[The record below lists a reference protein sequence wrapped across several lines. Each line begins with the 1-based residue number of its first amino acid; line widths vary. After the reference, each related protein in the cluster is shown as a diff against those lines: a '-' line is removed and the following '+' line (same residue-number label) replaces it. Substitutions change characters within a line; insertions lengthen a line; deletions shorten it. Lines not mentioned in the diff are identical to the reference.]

1 MKTHVTKGAELTHEW
16 HVIDAEGVVLGR
28 LASEAA
34 NLLRGK
40 HKTNFTTHLDNGDH
54 IVIVNA
60 DKVVL
65 SGRKMEQ
72 KVWRTHSGYPGGVK
86 RHAYAKLMVEQP
98 EEVIRKA
105 VRGMLPRNGLGR
117 TLLKRVRIY
126 TGAEHPHEAQQ
137 PAPFNVTSSRAPR
150 GVA

>member
-1 MKTHVTKGAELTHEW
+1 VKTHVTKGAELTHEW
-16 HVIDAEGVVLGR
+16 HLIDAEGIVLGR

-34 NLLRGK
+34 NLLRAK

-60 DKVVL
+60 DKVIL

-72 KVWRTHSGYPGGVK
+72 KVYRRHTGYPGGV
-86 RHAYAKLMVEQP
+86 RNRAYTQWFAEQP
-98 EEVIRKA
+98 EEVVRKA

-117 TLLKRVRIY
+117 HLLKRVRIY
-126 TGAEHPHEAQQ
+126 RGAEHPHAAQQ
-137 PAPFNVTSSRAPR
+137 PAPYKVTSSRPPR
-150 GVA
+150 DA